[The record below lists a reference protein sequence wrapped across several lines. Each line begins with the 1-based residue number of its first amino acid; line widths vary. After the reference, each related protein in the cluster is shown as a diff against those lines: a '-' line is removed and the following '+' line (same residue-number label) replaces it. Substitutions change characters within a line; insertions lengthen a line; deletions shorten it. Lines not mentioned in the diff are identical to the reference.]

1 MRKLPDTERLLK
13 DYDAYLRLE
22 RGLSDNTRAAY
33 GTDIARLIDD
43 LDNDDVS
50 LADVS
55 VDTLQGFL
63 ADLYDL
69 EISPRSIARIVS
81 GVKSFFE
88 WLTIEGYIDN
98 DPAMMLETPR
108 FTSKLPTVLTVED
121 IDDMIGCID
130 MSKAEG
136 QRNRA
141 VIETLYGCGLR
152 VSELIDLRITFLA
165 LDKGYMIVNGKGNKE
180 RMIPVSR
187 YTADIISEYIGD
199 TRAQVPIKP
208 GAEDIVF
215 LNRRGRP
222 LTRNMIFMIVRDLA
236 LAAGIRSHV
245 SPHTL
250 RHSFATHLLEGG
262 ANLRAI
268 QQMLGH
274 SSIATTEVYL
284 HLQSSTLHAQI
295 LAHHPRNK

>member
-88 WLTIEGYIDN
+88 WLTIEGYLDT

-199 TRAQVPIKP
+199 TRTQVPIKP

>member
-199 TRAQVPIKP
+199 TRTQVPIKP

-236 LAAGIRSHV
+236 LAAGIRFHV

>member
-199 TRAQVPIKP
+199 TRTQVPIKP

>member
-33 GTDIARLIDD
+33 GTDIAWLIDD

-88 WLTIEGYIDN
+88 WLTIEGYIDT

-199 TRAQVPIKP
+199 TRTQVPIKP

-236 LAAGIRSHV
+236 LAAGIRAHV

>member
-88 WLTIEGYIDN
+88 WLTIEGYIDT

-199 TRAQVPIKP
+199 TRTQVPIKP